1 MISNGTLLLPGELK
15 KTIYTIYPK
24 PNPNTLLFGSIE
36 RMKPRIHIFNMAEIT
51 FSQSVARA
59 KLLFLENDQ
68 TNHPVQMNLYV
79 YLDLFFLSTL

>member
-1 MISNGTLLLPGELK
+1 
-15 KTIYTIYPK
+15 
-24 PNPNTLLFGSIE
+24 
-36 RMKPRIHIFNMAEIT
+36 MKPRIHIFNMAEIT

-68 TNHPVQMNLYV
+68 TNHPVQINLYV